1 MIRKILKVVVIVLVA
16 AFVVIQFFRIDK
28 AVPPIN
34 RDETLEAAVNV
45 PPDVSLILGRSC
57 ADCHSNTTVY
67 PWYVNIQPVAWFMK
81 DHIDDGRRH
90 LNFSVFNT
98 YAPKKKAK
106 KLEEICEQVESAEMP
121 LPSYLW
127 IHRDAVLKD
136 TEAKAL
142 CDWAKQEKTKFEEQ
156 TQPEKVKE

>member
-1 MIRKILKVVVIVLVA
+1 MIKKILKVVVILLAV

-28 AVPPIN
+28 ASPAIVQGERIE
-34 RDETLEAAVNV
+34 DAVSV
-45 PPDVSLILGRSC
+45 PPDVALILGRSC
-57 ADCHSNTTVY
+57 ADCHSNSTIY
-67 PWYVNIQPVAWFMK
+67 PWYFNIQPVGWFMK

-90 LNFSVFNT
+90 FNMSVFNT

-106 KLEEICEQVESAEMP
+106 KLEEICEMVESGEMP

-136 TEAKAL
+136 TEAKAI
-142 CDWAKQEKTKFEEQ
+142 CDWAKQEQAKI
-156 TQPEKVKE
+156 PLD

>member
-1 MIRKILKVVVIVLVA
+1 MIKKILKVTVILLIVG
-16 AFVVIQFFRIDK
+16 FVMIQFFRIDK
-28 AVPPIN
+28 AAPPVVQG
-34 RDETLEAAVNV
+34 ETLEAAVNV
-45 PPDVSLILGRSC
+45 PPDISLILGRSC
-57 ADCHSNTTVY
+57 ADCHGYATIY
-67 PWYVNIQPVAWFMK
+67 PWYFNVQPVGWFMK

-90 LNFSVFNT
+90 FNMSVFNT

-142 CDWAKQEKTKFEEQ
+142 CDWAKQERAKIVIE
-156 TQPEKVKE
+156 